1 VNVLIV
7 GAGFAGIGMAIAL
20 RQAGIT
26 DFAILERSGEV
37 GGTWRDNHYP
47 GAACDVES
55 HLYSFS
61 FEPNPDWTRTFAGQA
76 EILEY
81 MKRCAGK
88 YGVYPFVRF
97 HTSVRSARWDEGQ
110 GRWHVELDDGVTL
123 TARVLVSGCGGLSR
137 PAYPDIVGLD
147 RFAGKI
153 FHSARWD
160 HDFSLDGK
168 RVAVIGTGA
177 SAIQIVP
184 KIAPRVERLS
194 VYQRTP
200 PWILPKPDR
209 AIHPFERALFRRL
222 PLSQALVRGII
233 YWQREALALGF
244 VTDTRLLKLLERVA
258 RRYLKKSVKD
268 PALRDKLSPSY
279 SIGCKRILPT
289 NDYYPA
295 LQRPNV
301 ELVTDAIQEVTR
313 DGILTTDGK
322 ERRLDAIVLATGFQ
336 VAEHV
341 APFDIEGREGR
352 SLKAEWRDTAEAYL
366 GTTVSGFPN
375 LFFIIGPNTGL
386 GHSSMIVMIE
396 AQIAYIRDAIETM
409 RREGLKLVAV
419 RPAPQTI
426 FNTRIHARLA
436 NTIWASGCKS
446 WYQTRSGKNTTL
458 WPGFT
463 FEFRRRTRRFD
474 PTPYELVALGEQS
487 SPPSASPS
495 TTSDRGTPSTSS

>member
-1 VNVLIV
+1 
-7 GAGFAGIGMAIAL
+7 MAIAL
-20 RQAGIT
+20 KQAGIT
-26 DFAILERSGEV
+26 DFAVVERADEV

-61 FEPNPDWTRTFAGQA
+61 FEANPDWTRTFAEQG

-81 MKRCAGK
+81 MKHCAGK
-88 YGVYPFVRF
+88 YGIYPFIRF
-97 HTSVRSARWDEGQ
+97 RTSVTRARWDGSI
-110 GRWHVELDDGVTL
+110 GRWHVELEGGERL
-123 TARVLVSGCGGLSR
+123 TARVLVSACGGLSR

-147 RFAGKI
+147 RFAGKT

-184 KIAPRVERLS
+184 KIAPRAARLW

-209 AIHPFERALFRRL
+209 AIRPFEHELFRRI
-222 PLSQALVRGII
+222 PVAQAIVRRIV

-244 VTDTRLLKLLERVA
+244 VTDTRILKLFETIG

-268 PALRDKLSPSY
+268 RALRDKLSPSY
-279 SIGCKRILPT
+279 AMGCKRILPT

-301 ELVTDAIQEVTR
+301 ELVTEAIQEITR
-313 DGILTTDGK
+313 DGILTADGK
-322 ERRLDAIVLATGFQ
+322 ERRLDAIILATGFQ
-336 VAEHV
+336 AAEHL
-341 APFDIEGREGR
+341 APFDIEGRDGR
-352 SLKAEWRDTAEAYL
+352 NLASEWRDGAQAYL

-386 GHSSMIVMIE
+386 GHNSMIVMIE
-396 AQIAYIRDAIETM
+396 SQIAYIRDAIETV
-409 RREGLKLVAV
+409 RREGLKFVDV
-419 RPAPQTI
+419 RAGAQSR
-426 FNTRIHARLA
+426 FNTRIQARLEK
-436 NTIWASGCKS
+436 TVWASGCKS

-463 FEFRRRTRRFD
+463 FDFRRRTRRFD
-474 PTPYELVALGEQS
+474 PVAYELVPL
-487 SPPSASPS
+487 PSEG
-495 TTSDRGTPSTSS
+495 TSDAAAHCFRRD